1 MAATQRYLGA
11 RTAFGVIIRIEDRV
25 YNPAVTVKASDG
37 TIHKYR
43 LPLLIA
49 HGLTLRDEA
58 HTYENAPL
66 VSPSGS
72 PSVSDPAHPF
82 SDTPTSTCP

>member
-11 RTAFGVIIRIEDRV
+11 STAFGVIIRIEDRV

-37 TIHKYR
+37 TTHEYR
-43 LPLLIA
+43 LAFLIA
-49 HGLTLRDEA
+49 LGLTLRDEA
-58 HTYENAPL
+58 RTYENTPA

-72 PSVSDPAHPF
+72 PSTPDPAHP
-82 SDTPTSTCP
+82 SGGTPTSTCS